1 MFDRFRPGEKRGTHV
16 VAEWTPESRPVVKA
30 LVRLAA
36 ASPDV
41 TLTLLW
47 VRRARRPIR
56 PYIPPAA
63 RGRVHTAG
71 PEGAD
76 DRAAV
81 LAGADVFVAAPDAHP
96 PLTWEA
102 LASGCAVVAA
112 HAGVEDLVLGYAPDQ
127 PPLAAAAVGRLLE
140 DEPLRTSM
148 AERGSQQ
155 AAAHRFD
162 RVAELLESTYN
173 ALRSHRR
180 PARAQL
186 PVPVEILADLHM
198 HTNHSHDCATEVGEL
213 IDHCI
218 AQGLGAIAITDHNE
232 ISGALEA
239 VELVESQTSP
249 SP

>member
-1 MFDRFRPGEKRGTHV
+1 MRCSPPAPRPQSWHPIPAGIFDRFRPGTKPGAHV

-30 LVRLAA
+30 LVRMVATT
-36 ASPDV
+36 PNV

-56 PYIPPAA
+56 PYIPPSA

-112 HAGVEDLVLGYAPDQ
+112 HAGIEDLALGYALDQ
-127 PPLAAAAVGRLLE
+127 PPLAAAAVARLLE
-140 DEPLRTSM
+140 DDALRSSL
-148 AERGSQQ
+148 ARRGSER
-155 AAAHRFD
+155 AADHRFD
-162 RVAELLESTYN
+162 RVAATLEQRYRELR
-173 ALRSHRR
+173 AHRR
-180 PARAQL
+180 PARAQA
-186 PVPVEILADLHM
+186 PPP
-198 HTNHSHDCATEVGEL
+198 T
-213 IDHCI
+213 
-218 AQGLGAIAITDHNE
+218 
-232 ISGALEA
+232 
-239 VELVESQTSP
+239 
-249 SP
+249 

>member
-1 MFDRFRPGEKRGTHV
+1 M
-16 VAEWTPESRPVVKA
+16 
-30 LVRLAA
+30 
-36 ASPDV
+36 
-41 TLTLLW
+41 
-47 VRRARRPIR
+47 
-56 PYIPPAA
+56 
-63 RGRVHTAG
+63 HTAG

-140 DEPLRTSM
+140 NEALRRFDGGAGNSSKQP
-148 AERGSQQ
+148 G
-155 AAAHRFD
+155 HRFD

-180 PARAQL
+180 PARAQV
-186 PVPVEILADLHM
+186 PAPVEILVDLHM
-198 HTNHSHDCATEVGEL
+198 HTSHS
-213 IDHCI
+213 
-218 AQGLGAIAITDHNE
+218 
-232 ISGALEA
+232 
-239 VELVESQTSP
+239 
-249 SP
+249 